1 MNCTI
6 MNKLFYYFSLLFI
19 TLSLII
25 IFISIFKIEILIN
38 LDYLSYM
45 YIIVFSM
52 FFLSMFS
59 ISKKELNKENLKGT
73 KMLNIAGYIGLFY
86 GVFLIY
92 NIFEGDVFLKN
103 GNFYQINGR
112 NSFAIDRVVFLKK
125 FRIQTIENSSRIM
138 FFSYAVFLINFL
150 IIKDKKSN
158 ICEK

>member
-1 MNCTI
+1 
-6 MNKLFYYFSLLFI
+6 
-19 TLSLII
+19 
-25 IFISIFKIEILIN
+25 
-38 LDYLSYM
+38 
-45 YIIVFSM
+45 M

>member
-1 MNCTI
+1 

-25 IFISIFKIEILIN
+25 IFISIFKIEFLIN
-38 LDYLSYM
+38 WDCLSYIQ
-45 YIIVFSM
+45 IIVFIM

-59 ISKKELNKENLKGT
+59 ISKKGLNKENLTGT
-73 KMLNIAGYIGLFY
+73 KLLNIAGVIGLFY
-86 GVFLIY
+86 GIFFIY
-92 NIFEGDVFLKN
+92 NIFEGDVFFRN

-112 NSFAIDRVVFLKK
+112 NSFAIDRIIFFKK

-138 FFSYAVFLINFL
+138 FFSYGVFLINFL
-150 IIKDKKSN
+150 ILKDKKSN